1 MIRARTWLPIPLLS
15 VLLLIVWLLLQQS
28 VALGQWLLGGF
39 LAIVIPLLIHPFWE
53 RQPYLKRPFL
63 LVRYYFRVLG
73 DIIIANLQ
81 VSRIIIDPRKKPN
94 PAFVVY
100 PLVLEDYFTI
110 TILAS
115 TITLTP
121 GTVSAHLRLDG
132 KSLLIHTLDVDDT
145 EAMAKEI
152 HERYERPLKEIFE
165 C

>member
-1 MIRARTWLPIPLLS
+1 MIRSRAWLPMPLLS
-15 VLLLIVWLLLQQS
+15 ILLLVVWLLLQQS

-39 LAIVIPLLIHPFWE
+39 LAIVIPLGVLPFWE
-53 RQPYLKRPFL
+53 RQPGLKRPWL
-63 LVRYYFRVLG
+63 MMRYCLRVLG
-73 DIIIANLQ
+73 DIVVANLQ
-81 VSRIIIDPRKKPN
+81 VSRIILDPRGRMS
-94 PAFVVY
+94 PAFVEY
-100 PLVLEDYFTI
+100 PLELRENFPI
-110 TILAS
+110 TVLAS

-145 EAMAKEI
+145 EAMIREI